1 MQPDKAGTAPA
12 FPADHL
18 AGTKADRVMGT
29 KDGLTAWKAIGLL
42 FPETERLAGYPYEAL
57 YSFIGLLREDSWY
70 ATGYR
75 VSSVEPERILCKLWD
90 ILEIDLDSNTASSR
104 VLEYEGLQFFAADA
118 PAVSFAT
125 KTDLRRAYDTRVESE
140 RKLTG
145 HAPTAKADEAWG
157 KGHGLSREKMRE
169 LRANS
174 PARKDEDRRKGA
186 RKHKLAD

>member
-1 MQPDKAGTAPA
+1 MSAKGD
-12 FPADHL
+12 
-18 AGTKADRVMGT
+18 
-29 KDGLTAWKAIGLL
+29 DGLTAWKAIELL
-42 FPETERLAGYPYEAL
+42 FPETERSAVYPWAAL
-57 YSFIGLLREDSWY
+57 PSFLGLLREDSWY

-75 VSSVEPERILCKLWD
+75 VSSVKPERISCDLWD

-104 VLEYEGLQFFAADA
+104 VLEYEGLRFFAADA

-125 KTDLRRAYDTRVESE
+125 KTDLRRTYDTRVESE

-169 LRANS
+169 LRDNS
-174 PARKDEDRRKGA
+174 PARTQGDRKGGVPK
-186 RKHKLAD
+186 RKLAD